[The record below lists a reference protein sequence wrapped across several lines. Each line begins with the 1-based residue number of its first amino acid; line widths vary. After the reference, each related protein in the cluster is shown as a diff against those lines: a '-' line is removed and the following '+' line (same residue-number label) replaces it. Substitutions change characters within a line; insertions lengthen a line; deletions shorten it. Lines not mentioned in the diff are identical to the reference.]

1 MQTIGAFEAK
11 TKLSSLL
18 DRVDKGESFTITRRG
33 KPAAVLIKPMDNPFP
48 NAKKAIAEIMGF
60 SKKFE
65 DAFQNIDIA
74 DLIRENREELENR
87 YLRCSQR
94 S

>member
-18 DRVDKGESFTITRRG
+18 DRVDKGESFAITWRG
-33 KPAAVLIKPMDNPFP
+33 KPAAVLMKPTDNPFP
-48 NAKKAIAEIMGF
+48 NAEKAIAEIMGF
-60 SKKFE
+60 SAKFT
-65 DAFQNIDIA
+65 DAFQNIDMA
-74 DLIRENREELENR
+74 ELIRENREELGNR
-87 YLRCSQR
+87 YLRCFLR